1 MDRFEI
7 DTNDISK
14 FNLLKVQELIEQC
27 RKDLRNPEIDSIM
40 KDELEND
47 LIYLI
52 DARNYIMD
60 MRKQQSE

>member
-1 MDRFEI
+1 MDYQI
-7 DTNDISK
+7 DTNDISR
-14 FNLLKVQELIEQC
+14 FNLLKVQDLIEQC
-27 RKDLRNPEIDSIM
+27 RKDLRNPEIDSII

-60 MRKQQSE
+60 MRKEKSL

>member
-1 MDRFEI
+1 MDYQI
-7 DTNDISK
+7 DTNDISR

-27 RKDLRNPEIDSIM
+27 RKDLRNPEIDSII
-40 KDELEND
+40 KDELENN

>member
-1 MDRFEI
+1 MSRFQI
-7 DTNDISK
+7 DTNDISR

-27 RKDLRNPEIDSIM
+27 RKDLRNPEIDGII

-47 LIYLI
+47 LIYLT

-60 MRKQQSE
+60 MRKEKSL

>member
-1 MDRFEI
+1 MNYQI
-7 DTNDISK
+7 DINDISR
-14 FNLLKVQELIEQC
+14 FNLLKVRELIEQC
-27 RKDLRNPEIDSIM
+27 RKDLRNPEIDSII

>member
-1 MDRFEI
+1 MNYQI
-7 DTNDISK
+7 DTNDISR
-14 FNLLKVQELIEQC
+14 FNLLKFQDLIEQC
-27 RKDLRNPEIDSIM
+27 RKDLRNPEIDSII

>member
-1 MDRFEI
+1 MDYQI
-7 DTNDISK
+7 DTNDISR

-27 RKDLRNPEIDSIM
+27 RKDLRNPEIDSII

-47 LIYLI
+47 LIYLT
-52 DARNYIMD
+52 DTRNYIMD

>member
-1 MDRFEI
+1 MNYQI
-7 DTNDISK
+7 DTNDISR
-14 FNLLKVQELIEQC
+14 FNLLKFQDLIEQC
-27 RKDLRNPEIDSIM
+27 RKDLRNPEIDSII

-60 MRKQQSE
+60 MRKQQSK

>member
-1 MDRFEI
+1 MDYQI

-27 RKDLRNPEIDSIM
+27 RKDLRNPEIDSII

>member
-1 MDRFEI
+1 MDYQI
-7 DTNDISK
+7 DTNDISR

-27 RKDLRNPEIDSIM
+27 RKDLRNPEIDSII

>member
-1 MDRFEI
+1 MNYQI
-7 DTNDISK
+7 DTNDISR

-27 RKDLRNPEIDSIM
+27 RKDLRNPEIDSII

-47 LIYLI
+47 LIYLT
-52 DARNYIMD
+52 DTRNYIMD

>member
-1 MDRFEI
+1 MNRFQI
-7 DTNDISK
+7 DKGDISR

-27 RKDLRNPEIDSIM
+27 RKDLRNPEIDSII

-47 LIYLI
+47 LIYLT

-60 MRKQQSE
+60 MRKEKSL

>member
-1 MDRFEI
+1 MDYQI
-7 DTNDISK
+7 DTNDISR
-14 FNLLKVQELIEQC
+14 FNLLNVKDLIEQC
-27 RKDLRNPEIDSIM
+27 RKDLRNPEIDSII

-47 LIYLI
+47 LIYLT